1 MARILLVRVALSAS
15 NNKGGGKMR
24 VRHVVRKDIHGRL
37 MRHEVCVSELPD
49 DAGAVTIDCGKDE
62 MRARQCAAEIRD
74 AINTA
79 TGASIEYETVER

>member
-1 MARILLVRVALSAS
+1 LSKARSERS
-15 NNKGGGKMR
+15 KMR
-24 VRHVVRKDIHGRL
+24 VIHVVRRDVHGRL

-49 DAGAVTIDCGKDE
+49 DARAATIDCGKDE